1 MTYQNKGGWNIWLN
15 MFVSLFFIFF
25 CRAQRISLPI
35 PSFFGKLLYLI
46 PVYFGIAV
54 IYDVGLTIYSI
65 VKVHTPDGDRQSS
78 LASSILMTTVLTTD
92 VLHNLTSVTKSSL
105 ETSTQQYVTNVFNNS
120 DVWMLTYFTYPIIIV
135 IYVSTLLKVLAEI
148 FTT

>member
-1 MTYQNKGGWNIWLN
+1 

-35 PSFFGKLLYLI
+35 PSLFGKLLYLI

-65 VKVHTPDGDRQSS
+65 VKVHMPDGDRQSS

-120 DVWMLTYFTYPIIIV
+120 DV
-135 IYVSTLLKVLAEI
+135 
-148 FTT
+148 